1 MTNQQI
7 PQRRISQPTAVC
19 WKPLS
24 RRLEPSHKEFED
36 FLPGCTGFSCFPRMV
51 SGQQDLYYMMYM
63 FCTCSFSRCLWSFM
77 LFNNYWVGGV
87 PKSWNF
93 KLRKSR
99 LSGNCLANAAQQKTH
114 QKKKTI
120 IAWWALLLW
129 TSFHSLLRRFLHD
142 SSRVK
147 THNFTTTC
155 GHRMEMSSVSP
166 ASLSSKCILPWNVQN
181 EPVPNTTSW
190 WFQPAWNIDHFPK
203 SGEK

>member
-63 FCTCSFSRCLWSFM
+63 FCTWSFSRCLWSFM

-93 KLRKSR
+93 KMRKSR

-114 QKKKTI
+114 QKKKRSSHDGHCSSE
-120 IAWWALLLW
+120 LLSTLCW
-129 TSFHSLLRRFLHD
+129 GGSFKND

-155 GHRMEMSSVSP
+155 GHRMEMSSVSS
-166 ASLSSKCILPWNVQN
+166 ASLSSKMHYSMKCSKW
-181 EPVPNTTSW
+181 TS
-190 WFQPAWNIDHFPK
+190 PK
-203 SGEK
+203 HN

>member
-93 KLRKSR
+93 KMRKLR

-114 QKKKTI
+114 AKKKRSSHDGHCSSE
-120 IAWWALLLW
+120 LLSTLCW
-129 TSFHSLLRRFLHD
+129 GGSFTTAAGWKHTTLLRLVVTEWKCHP
-142 SSRVK
+142 SPQRVW
-147 THNFTTTC
+147 
-155 GHRMEMSSVSP
+155 V
-166 ASLSSKCILPWNVQN
+166 AKCIIPWNVQN

-203 SGEK
+203 